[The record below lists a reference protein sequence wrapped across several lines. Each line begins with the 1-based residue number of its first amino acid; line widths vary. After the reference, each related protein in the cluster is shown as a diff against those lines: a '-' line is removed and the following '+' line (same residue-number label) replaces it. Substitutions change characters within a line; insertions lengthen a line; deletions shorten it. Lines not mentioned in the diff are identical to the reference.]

1 MNEYTTFAKIEVQL
15 TGGTYGSSS
24 GSGSGSAG
32 GGDGGGGT
40 LAAAAGAPYPKPLRA
55 GGGGLAAVGGVYPN
69 VLCVT
74 TGAAGAW
81 NDAALLRASS
91 SSACFFAIA

>member
-1 MNEYTTFAKIEVQL
+1 MQL

-24 GSGSGSAG
+24 GSDSGAAG
-32 GGDGGGGT
+32 GGGGGGGI
-40 LAAAAGAPYPKPLRA
+40 LAAVAGAPYPKPLGA
-55 GGGGLAAVGGVYPN
+55 GGGTLAAVGGVYPN
-69 VLCVT
+69 VLCVV

-81 NDAALLRASS
+81 NDAALLRDSS